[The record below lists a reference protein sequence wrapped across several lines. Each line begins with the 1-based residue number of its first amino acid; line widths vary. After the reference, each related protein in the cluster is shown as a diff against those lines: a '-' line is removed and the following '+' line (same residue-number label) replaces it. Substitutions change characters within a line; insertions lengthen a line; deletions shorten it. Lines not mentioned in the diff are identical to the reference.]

1 MFNPNW
7 IPLLVALN
15 VSYCG
20 APGGNSS
27 SGNEFQMSC
36 YEYSLML
43 NLEVDAAGTCSY
55 DDECGQVLTGT
66 GNGCSTDDRIANN
79 SENMNWFFDMLEEAE
94 AAGCNIDFG
103 TSGRCDPNAEPVCRF
118 SQCGWE

>member
-20 APGGNSS
+20 VPSGGGSS
-27 SGNEFQMSC
+27 DNEFQMTC

-43 NLEVDAAGTCSY
+43 NLEADAAGTCSY
-55 DDECGQVLTGT
+55 DEQCGQVLTGT
-66 GNGCSTDDRIANN
+66 GDCSTDDRIANN
-79 SENMNWFFDMLEEAE
+79 SEDMNWFFDTLEEAE

-103 TSGRCDPNAEPVCRF
+103 TSGRCDPSAEPVCRF